1 MNEELKK
8 TDIWQL
14 YEKGVNYNRKKGL
27 YEDTDKNFRFYN
39 GNQWYGLKSGTIEP
53 IVFNIIQPI
62 VKYKTGTIN
71 ANLWTPIFSNN
82 NYKDEEFQKVAEE
95 TCKLLN
101 KYAEKAWE
109 KDNMDHKIRRVSKQA
124 AINSE
129 GVMYVNFTG
138 EEKTV
143 ENEILSKNDVYYGNE
158 NSEDIQTQPYIIIK
172 QRKPVS
178 SIITYAKTIEG
189 FDEAQLV
196 NIRGDKST
204 TEQAGESAKEEVEDM
219 CTLLTKL
226 WKENGEV
233 YYSKST
239 RNVDIETNVNSGLT
253 LYPVAH
259 FVWESVEGSSRGEG
273 EVKYIIPNQIEIN
286 KTAMRRSLSVAQGA
300 YPKPVVNADKIINS
314 NDVDKIGVKLI
325 ARGTDVGD
333 VRSLFNYTQPAQMSS
348 DSKQLQDE
356 LITNTRELAGAGDI
370 ATGNVNPSDASGR
383 AILAVQKASEQPLTE
398 QTTGLKTF
406 IEDLVRIWLD
416 GWIAYSEDTMEFFE
430 EVSEVN
436 PMTQQTETR
445 KVLRKVPKTVL
456 EGLKASVRVD
466 VTPTG
471 AFDRYAVE
479 LSLENLFT
487 TGKITFDEYVKA
499 LPNGSVMPKSTLEII
514 LSDRKKASKEIAE
527 MQKQAALMQQ
537 QFNQT
542 LDMKDDEID
551 MDALGQ
557 PMQPTQQVM

>member
-1 MNEELKK
+1 MIEEIKK

-14 YEKGVNYNRKKGL
+14 YEKGVNFNRKRGL

-62 VKYKTGTIN
+62 IKYKTGTIN
-71 ANLWTPIFSNN
+71 ANLWLPVFSNN
-82 NYKDEEFQKVAEE
+82 NFKDEEFQKVAEE

-101 KYAEKAWE
+101 QYASKTWE
-109 KDNMDHKIRRVSKQA
+109 KDKMDHKIRRITKQA

-129 GVMYVNFTG
+129 GIMYVNFTG
-138 EEKTV
+138 EGKEV
-143 ENEILSKNDVYYGNE
+143 ENEIISKNDIYYGNE
-158 NSEDIQTQPYIIIK
+158 NIEDIQTQPYIIIK
-172 QRKPVS
+172 RRKPVS
-178 SIITYAKTIEG
+178 SIREYAKSVEG

-196 NIRGDKST
+196 SIRGDKST
-204 TEQAGESAKEEVEDM
+204 QEQAGENAKEEVEDM

-233 YYSKST
+233 YYSTST
-239 RNVDIETNVNSGLT
+239 ESVDIEKNVNSGLS

-259 FVWESVEGSSRGEG
+259 FVWESVEGSARGEG
-273 EVKYIIPNQIEIN
+273 EVKYITPNQIEIN
-286 KTAMRRSLSVAQGA
+286 KTAMRRSLAVAQGA

-314 NDVDKIGVKLI
+314 QDVDKIGVKLI
-325 ARGTDVGD
+325 AKGTDIGD

-383 AILAVQKASEQPLTE
+383 AILAVQQASEQPLTE
-398 QTTGLKTF
+398 QTTNLKTF

-416 GWIAYSEDTMEFFE
+416 GWIAYSEDTMEFYE
-430 EVSEVN
+430 EASTTNQLTGEI
-436 PMTQQTETR
+436 ETT
-445 KVLRKVPKTVL
+445 KVLKKVPVSVL

-487 TGKITFDEYVKA
+487 TDKITFEEYVKA
-499 LPNGSVMPKSTLEII
+499 LPNGSVMPKTTLEGI
-514 LSDRKKASKEIAE
+514 LADRKKAAKEIAE
-527 MQKQAALMQQ
+527 IQKKAALMQQ

-542 LDMKDDEID
+542 LDMKDDETD
-551 MDALGQ
+551 MGALGQ
-557 PMQPTQQVM
+557 PIQQTM